1 MFVGSSLLPWLPIAA
16 SAVPATAEE
25 TASAVKPAT
34 VFAAIS
40 VAAPATFDEVTLVT
54 KLAALA
60 ILSPIPTPIA
70 PYANA
75 PLIFVAFNLV
85 TSPRF
90 EINYS
95 PLLIPH

>member
-1 MFVGSSLLPWLPIAA
+1 MHI
-16 SAVPATAEE
+16 
-25 TASAVKPAT
+25 TASAVATQAAETVSIVKLAT
-34 VFAAIS
+34 VFAATS
-40 VAAPATFDEVTLVT
+40 VTAPATFDEVTLVT